1 MKITTRSEQFQNP
14 IQKSKKRGNIDAPN
28 TEVQGNSLS

>member
-14 IQKSKKRGNIDAPN
+14 IQKSKKRGKIDAPN
-28 TEVQGNSLS
+28 TDVHGNSLS